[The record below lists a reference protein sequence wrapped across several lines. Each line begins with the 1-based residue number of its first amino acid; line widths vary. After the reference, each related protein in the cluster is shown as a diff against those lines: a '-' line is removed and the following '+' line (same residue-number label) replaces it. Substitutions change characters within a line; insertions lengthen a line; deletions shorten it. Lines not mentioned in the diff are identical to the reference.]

1 MTTIDKKAMLV
12 KLNISQWT
20 ARKHEKAVDKVV
32 AKEYNA
38 DESAGRYNKSLINK
52 DALKGIQRVANDAR
66 TYHYSRTLPWKDDG
80 FRVLPSAIFFDYSQK
95 MREFE
100 DLFQLELQEF
110 LNNYVLYINQAQ
122 IRLGSLFDQSNY
134 PTCRDLTRKFNFETD
149 ITPFPTAS
157 DFRVDL
163 NSAEV
168 DRIKQSIEKNVDR
181 AINDAQNDLYNRIA
195 VAVGNM
201 AERLAD
207 KDAIFRDS
215 LVGNLR
221 ELVGL
226 IPKLTLKDDL
236 KLQDILNDIDAKL
249 CDVDPQDLRDDK
261 DLRTEKAKQAQ
272 DILDNLGFI

>member
-249 CDVDPQDLRDDK
+249 CDVEPQDLRDDK

>member
-221 ELVGL
+221 ELVEL

-249 CDVDPQDLRDDK
+249 CDVEPQDLRDDK

>member
-20 ARKHEKAVDKVV
+20 ARKHEKAVDKIV

-249 CDVDPQDLRDDK
+249 CDVEPQDLRDDK

>member
-1 MTTIDKKAMLV
+1 MTTIDKKAMLI

-221 ELVGL
+221 ELVEL

-249 CDVDPQDLRDDK
+249 CDVEPQDLRDDK